1 MAVGCVE
8 VSEFSAAEHR
18 ENHLATWSPSG
29 SSSIILTTGQQA
41 QHSKCKFERTG
52 GNGDGVQHI
61 RNPGGCQRGEAQHQE
76 EDRGT
81 YWPRASHV
89 LNRKLMQTIKAAVN
103 LLVVFFFPTFPL
115 H

>member
-8 VSEFSAAEHR
+8 VSEYFCGRRPR
-18 ENHLATWSPSG
+18 EPPGHLA
-29 SSSIILTTGQQA
+29 SIILTTGQDS

-52 GNGDGVQHI
+52 GNGDGVHVKHI
-61 RNPGGCQRGEAQHQE
+61 RNPGGCQRGKAQHQE